1 MMNRLFRSI
10 SRLGPVMG
18 DIVVSAAGCFV
29 FTRGFR
35 LVALSEEEPDRESPV
50 HGTVRSP
57 RLFAGI
63 GAAILVLV
71 FISSEALVTVVALR
85 H

>member
-1 MMNRLFRSI
+1 MMNHFLRGI

-18 DIVVSAAGCFV
+18 DLAASAVGCFV

-35 LVALSEEEPDRESPV
+35 LVARGEEESDRES
-50 HGTVRSP
+50 HGHGKVRHP
-57 RLFAGI
+57 KLLAGI
-63 GAAILVLV
+63 GAAIFLLF
-71 FISSEALVTVVALR
+71 FIASEALATVVALR

>member
-1 MMNRLFRSI
+1 MMNRFLRSI

-18 DIVVSAAGCFV
+18 DLVASAAGCFV

-35 LVALSEEEPDRESPV
+35 LVAMGEEESGTESPV
-50 HGTVRSP
+50 HGKVRSP
-57 RLFAGI
+57 KLLAGI
-63 GAAILVLV
+63 GAAIFLLF
-71 FISSEALVTVVALR
+71 FIASETLATVVALR